1 MKNLMLM
8 LAVFSTSGL
17 IAQENVVKS
26 DVYRWNDLKVEK
38 EASRERRAILQG
50 STTDLENLE
59 IHATTL
65 APGKAP
71 HPSHTHE
78 DEEELVIVKEGQL
91 KVTINDES
99 KVLGPGSIALIIPGE
114 EHGFENAGDTQAS
127 YYVMKYRSKLP
138 MNRERGKEAGGSL
151 MVDWNDLEFNP
162 HDKGGIR
169 RYFDRPTAMCK
180 KFEMHVTT
188 LKGGLKSHEPHT
200 HRAAEIVLMMEGNT
214 EMQIGDK
221 FYKGTQGDLY
231 FLASEIPHAI
241 RNTGKEP
248 CVYFAFQWE

>member
-1 MKNLMLM
+1 MKTLLLMLTM
-8 LAVFSTSGL
+8 FTTSAL
-17 IAQENVVKS
+17 IAQESAVRS
-26 DVYRWNDLKVEK
+26 YVYRWNDLKVEK
-38 EASRERRAILQG
+38 ETSRERRPILQG

-71 HPSHTHE
+71 HPSHAHE
-78 DEEELVIVKEGQL
+78 DEEELLIVKEGQL
-91 KVTINDES
+91 KVTIKDES
-99 KVLGPGSIALIIPGE
+99 KVLGPGSIALIVPGE

-127 YYVMKYRSKLP
+127 YYIMKYRSKLP

-151 MVDWNDLEFNP
+151 MIDWNDLDFST
-162 HDKGGIR
+162 HDRGGIR

-180 KFEMHVTT
+180 NFEMHVTT
-188 LKGGLKSHEPHT
+188 LNGGLKSHEPHT
-200 HRAAEIVLMMEGNT
+200 HRAAEIVLMIEGNT
-214 EMQIGDK
+214 EMQIGDE

-241 RNTGKEP
+241 RNTGEEP

>member
-1 MKNLMLM
+1 MKTLLLM
-8 LAVFSTSGL
+8 LAMCSKSALV
-17 IAQENVVKS
+17 AQENAVRS

-38 EASRERRAILQG
+38 EASRERRPILKG
-50 STTDLENLE
+50 STTDLAHLE
-59 IHATTL
+59 IHASTL

-71 HPSHTHE
+71 HPAHTHE

-91 KVTINDES
+91 KVTINEES
-99 KVLGPGSIALIIPGE
+99 KVLGPGSIALIVPGE
-114 EHGFENAGDTQAS
+114 AHGFENAGDTQAS
-127 YYVMKYRSKLP
+127 YYILKYRSKLP
-138 MNRERGKEAGGSL
+138 MDKKRGEEAGGSL
-151 MVDWNDLEFNP
+151 MIDWNDLEFHP

-180 KFEMHVTT
+180 NFEMHVTT
-188 LKGGLKSHEPHT
+188 LNEGLKSHEPHT
-200 HRAAEIVLMMEGNT
+200 HRAAEIVLVIEGNT

-221 FYKGTQGDLY
+221 FYQGTQGDLY

-241 RNTGKEP
+241 RNTGEEP